1 MFYNFDHRKYCYL
14 DMFPKIKKRNWTNK
28 KINKAPIWVSEDL
41 RDGNQS
47 IIEPMNVEQ
56 KKNLWTL
63 LINIGIKE
71 IMVGF
76 PSACKADFDFVRWL
90 IRNKQI
96 PEDVTIAVLVQARKH
111 LIKRTF
117 ESLIGINKAII
128 HFYNSTSPIQRDRV
142 FKTNKEGIISI
153 AAEGANYILEETKK
167 YPEVSWILEYTPES
181 FSSTEIDFSL
191 NICEVVLEIWG
202 QNIKTLNK
210 VILNLPTT
218 VDIAGPH
225 VYADQIE
232 FFCKNISKRDKVI
245 ISIHTHNDRGSAVS
259 AAELAIL
266 AGAERV
272 EGTLLGNGERTGNMD
287 LITFAMNL
295 YSQGVDP
302 KIDLSCPE
310 DLIKIVASCTK
321 IPIHPRHP
329 WIGELVYTA
338 FSGSHQDA
346 IRKSLK
352 KQKTN
357 EIWKV
362 AYLPIDPQD
371 LGRNYKSVVRLNSQS
386 GKSGMAFLLE
396 RDYKIKLPRWMMI
409 ELAPL
414 VQKESDKNMLE
425 LSSSD
430 VYQILKNNFF
440 LENPFN
446 LFKYIF
452 NITKTSFKIYINNIN
467 KIIYLKNKN
476 IKDKNIILKFLTN
489 WNLHSMKLR
498 KIYIQKINN
507 YYIAFINII
516 INEKQLSGIAIDI
529 DKFSVFLKSI
539 LSAINKYYLLARSYF
554 LSG

>member
-14 DMFPKIKKRNWTNK
+14 DIFPKINKRNWINK
-28 KINKAPIWVSEDL
+28 KISKAPIWVSEDL

-56 KKNLWTL
+56 KKKLWTL

-76 PSACKADFDFVRWL
+76 PSASKADFDFVRWL
-90 IRNKQI
+90 IINKQI

-128 HFYNSTSPIQRDRV
+128 HFYNSTSPIQRYRV

-153 AAEGANYILEETKK
+153 AAKGANYILQQTKK
-167 YPEVSWILEYTPES
+167 YPKVSWILEYTPES
-181 FSSTEIDFSL
+181 FSNTEIDFSL
-191 NICEVVLEIWG
+191 NICEIVLDILSPK
-202 QNIKTLNK
+202 NIYK

-218 VDIAGPH
+218 VDVASPH
-225 VYADQIE
+225 IYADQIE
-232 FFCKNISKRDKVI
+232 YFCKNISKIDKVI
-245 ISIHTHNDRGSAVS
+245 ISVHTHNDRGSAVS
-259 AAELAIL
+259 SAELAIL
-266 AGAERV
+266 AGAKRV

-287 LITFAMNL
+287 LITLAMNL
-295 YSQGVDP
+295 YSQGIDP
-302 KIDLSCPE
+302 NIDLSCPE
-310 DLIKIVASCTK
+310 ELINIVTECTK

-352 KQKTN
+352 KQKKN
-357 EIWKV
+357 EIWQV
-362 AYLPIDPQD
+362 AYLPIDPHD
-371 LGRNYKSVVRLNSQS
+371 IGRNYKSVIRLNSQS

-409 ELAPL
+409 ELAHL

-425 LSSSD
+425 LSSYD
-430 VYQILKNNFF
+430 IYQILKNNFF
-440 LENPFN
+440 LEQPFY
-446 LFKYIF
+446 LLKYIF
-452 NITKTSFKIYINNIN
+452 NINIYYSIIDSKNRILFFISNWKFN
-467 KIIYLKNKN
+467 KIKLINYYL
-476 IKDKNIILKFLTN
+476 
-489 WNLHSMKLR
+489 
-498 KIYIQKINN
+498 QKINN
-507 YYIAFINII
+507 YYIAFIKINI
-516 INEKQLSGIAIDI
+516 NSKQKQLSGIAIDI
-529 DKFSVFLKSI
+529 EKNSVFLKSI
-539 LSAINKYYLLARSYF
+539 LSAINKFKA
-554 LSG
+554 

>member
-14 DMFPKIKKRNWTNK
+14 DIFPKIKKRNWTNK

-153 AAEGANYILEETKK
+153 AAKGANYILEETKK
-167 YPEVSWILEYTPES
+167 YPEVSWVLEYTPES

-287 LITFAMNL
+287 LITLAMNL

-310 DLIKIVASCTK
+310 ELIKIVTSCTK
-321 IPIHPRHP
+321 IAIHPRHP
-329 WIGELVYTA
+329 WIGQLVYTA

-362 AYLPIDPQD
+362 AYLPIDPHD
-371 LGRNYKSVVRLNSQS
+371 IGRNYKSVVRLNSQS

-396 RDYKIKLPRWMMI
+396 RDYKIKLPRWMSI

-425 LSSSD
+425 LSSYD
-430 VYQILKNNFF
+430 IYQILKNNFF
-440 LENPFN
+440 LENPFT

-507 YYIAFINII
+507 YYIAFINLI
-516 INEKQLSGIAIDI
+516 INEKQLSGLAIDI

-539 LSAINKYYLLARSYF
+539 LSAINKYYF